1 MSNIDKRALLV
12 SKAKAS
18 VFTMGYI
25 SQFEASDID
34 SDDIDLRFEVDGTE
48 TGTIVS
54 IVDECG
60 HAAQIITALLDELE
74 HYKSREER
82 VTKLV
87 LDNSTSWDVLYEKLE
102 ATERRIA
109 NNERVMRAVVE
120 AASIRGIR
128 PFEGIE
134 CDPPTLEENAEA
146 CGDAMSARIRELEAN
161 PPKPHHNGLMQIS
174 NELVQARQRIAELER
189 TEIREDGNQF
199 LVVRHPGKLPVIKHC
214 VGELED
220 FLRQLIERDS
230 LVTID
235 IITHRYYGV
244 GGQWVQ
250 DAGEYLQM
258 MQGAGIGVKQQ
269 EDSVDSDVGSRNQP
283 GMVVAVHIGAGDFV
297 KVKGQVFEVEETD
310 FDDHDVTLWFVG
322 GNALK
327 CAAGCPVEVVSAPV
341 AAGIKVKGE

>member
-1 MSNIDKRALLV
+1 MNLTEGQLLFRLQDFHGAEQEALGIGDYEFFQE
-12 SKAKAS
+12 SA
-18 VFTMGYI
+18 
-25 SQFEASDID
+25 DIANA
-34 SDDIDLRFEVDGTE
+34 LRELLQARR
-48 TGTIVS
+48 TIEELTAV
-54 IVDECG
+54 VGQRNGECVRL
-60 HAAQIITALLDELE
+60 HSLLDAAEKRIAELE
-74 HYKSREER
+74 KGHQ
-82 VTKLV
+82 
-87 LDNSTSWDVLYEKLE
+87 
-102 ATERRIA
+102 
-109 NNERVMRAVVE
+109 E
-120 AASIRGIR
+120 AAKQINSWRRLAKQNIAERGKDI
-128 PFEGIE
+128 
-134 CDPPTLEENAEA
+134 
-146 CGDAMSARIRELEAN
+146 SELEA
-161 PPKPHHNGLMQIS
+161 
-174 NELVQARQRIAELER
+174 ARQRIAELER

>member
-1 MSNIDKRALLV
+1 MNIDKQALREEFRLMQAHYSDPADRTRQV
-12 SKAKAS
+12 I
-18 VFTMGYI
+18 YI
-25 SQFEASDID
+25 
-34 SDDIDLRFEVDGTE
+34 
-48 TGTIVS
+48 
-54 IVDECG
+54 
-60 HAAQIITALLDELE
+60 AAEALLDELDKKQQYIKLRDQE
-74 HYKSREER
+74 NEDIALTVGKLR
-82 VTKLV
+82 V
-87 LDNSTSWDVLYEKLE
+87 
-102 ATERRIA
+102 
-109 NNERVMRAVVE
+109 
-120 AASIRGIR
+120 
-128 PFEGIE
+128 
-134 CDPPTLEENAEA
+134 
-146 CGDAMSARIRELEAN
+146 ELEAA
-161 PPKPHHNGLMQIS
+161 KK
-174 NELVQARQRIAELER
+174 RIAELER

-269 EDSVDSDVGSRNQP
+269 EDRVDSDVGRNQP
-283 GMVVAVHIGAGDFV
+283 GMVVAVHIDAGDFV

-322 GNALK
+322 GNTLK

>member
-1 MSNIDKRALLV
+1 MNLTEGQLLFRLQDFHGAEQEALGIGDYEFFQE
-12 SKAKAS
+12 SA
-18 VFTMGYI
+18 
-25 SQFEASDID
+25 DIANA
-34 SDDIDLRFEVDGTE
+34 LRELLQARR
-48 TGTIVS
+48 TIEELTAV
-54 IVDECG
+54 VGQRNGECVRL
-60 HAAQIITALLDELE
+60 HSLLDAA
-74 HYKSREER
+74 
-82 VTKLV
+82 
-87 LDNSTSWDVLYEKLE
+87 EK
-102 ATERRIA
+102 
-109 NNERVMRAVVE
+109 
-120 AASIRGIR
+120 
-128 PFEGIE
+128 
-134 CDPPTLEENAEA
+134 
-146 CGDAMSARIRELEAN
+146 
-161 PPKPHHNGLMQIS
+161 
-174 NELVQARQRIAELER
+174 RIAELER

>member
-1 MSNIDKRALLV
+1 MSNIDKQALLV

-18 VFTMGYI
+18 VFTMEYI

-34 SDDIDLRFEVDGTE
+34 SDDVDLRFEVDGTE

-74 HYKSREER
+74 KAQHTAAVDHEAACSLVEENE
-82 VTKLV
+82 TLK
-87 LDNSTSWDVLYEKLE
+87 
-102 ATERRIA
+102 RRIA
-109 NNERVMRAVVE
+109 EQRE
-120 AASIRGIR
+120 YY
-128 PFEGIE
+128 EGVIA
-134 CDPPTLEENAEA
+134 D
-146 CGDAMSARIRELEAN
+146 GS
-161 PPKPHHNGLMQIS
+161 K
-174 NELVQARQRIAELER
+174 RIAELER

>member
-1 MSNIDKRALLV
+1 MNIDKQALREEFRLMQ
-12 SKAKAS
+12 AH
-18 VFTMGYI
+18 Y
-25 SQFEASDID
+25 SDPADRTRQVIY
-34 SDDIDLRFEVDGTE
+34 V
-48 TGTIVS
+48 
-54 IVDECG
+54 
-60 HAAQIITALLDELE
+60 AAEALLDELDKKQQYIKLRDQE
-74 HYKSREER
+74 NEDIALTVGKLR
-82 VTKLV
+82 V
-87 LDNSTSWDVLYEKLE
+87 
-102 ATERRIA
+102 
-109 NNERVMRAVVE
+109 
-120 AASIRGIR
+120 
-128 PFEGIE
+128 
-134 CDPPTLEENAEA
+134 
-146 CGDAMSARIRELEAN
+146 ELEAA
-161 PPKPHHNGLMQIS
+161 KK
-174 NELVQARQRIAELER
+174 RIAELER

-269 EDSVDSDVGSRNQP
+269 EDRVDSDVGRNQP
-283 GMVVAVHIGAGDFV
+283 GMVVAVHIDAGDFV

-322 GNALK
+322 GNTLK

>member
-1 MSNIDKRALLV
+1 MSNIDKQALREEFRLMQAHYSDPADRTRQV
-12 SKAKAS
+12 I
-18 VFTMGYI
+18 YI
-25 SQFEASDID
+25 
-34 SDDIDLRFEVDGTE
+34 
-48 TGTIVS
+48 
-54 IVDECG
+54 
-60 HAAQIITALLDELE
+60 AAEALLDELDKKQQYIKLRDQE
-74 HYKSREER
+74 NEDIALTVGKLR
-82 VTKLV
+82 V
-87 LDNSTSWDVLYEKLE
+87 
-102 ATERRIA
+102 
-109 NNERVMRAVVE
+109 
-120 AASIRGIR
+120 
-128 PFEGIE
+128 
-134 CDPPTLEENAEA
+134 
-146 CGDAMSARIRELEAN
+146 ELEAA
-161 PPKPHHNGLMQIS
+161 KK
-174 NELVQARQRIAELER
+174 RIAELER